1 MLDLLLDAL
10 LDCLKILP
18 FLFAAYL
25 FMEFLEQKAEG
36 GAGEMT
42 RRAGKLGPF
51 IGGLLGIV
59 PQCGFSSAASNLYAG
74 RVISF
79 GTLLAVYL
87 STSDEML
94 PLFLSHG
101 LPLSRIL
108 PILFLKAVVAM
119 SAGFLADAILSL
131 KRNRD
136 ESFRI
141 EELCEQEQCHC
152 EEDGNI
158 LKAAFVHTLKI
169 ISFVFVITLILNFLV
184 ETVGEET
191 IASFLSDR
199 LILGHLL
206 AALVGLI
213 PNCAASIV
221 ISELYLQSL
230 ISFGMAMSG
239 LFVSAGVGLLVLF
252 RVNHH
257 RKENLQVVLTLYA
270 VGAAAGILFDL
281 LGIVI

>member
-1 MLDLLLDAL
+1 
-10 LDCLKILP
+10 
-18 FLFAAYL
+18 
-25 FMEFLEQKAEG
+25 
-36 GAGEMT
+36 
-42 RRAGKLGPF
+42 
-51 IGGLLGIV
+51 
-59 PQCGFSSAASNLYAG
+59 
-74 RVISF
+74 
-79 GTLLAVYL
+79 
-87 STSDEML
+87 
-94 PLFLSHG
+94 
-101 LPLSRIL
+101 
-108 PILFLKAVVAM
+108 
-119 SAGFLADAILSL
+119 
-131 KRNRD
+131 
-136 ESFRI
+136 
-141 EELCEQEQCHC
+141 
-152 EEDGNI
+152 
-158 LKAAFVHTLKI
+158 VHTLKI

-252 RVNHH
+252 RVDHH

>member
-1 MLDLLLDAL
+1 MLDLLIDAL

-25 FMEFLEQKAEG
+25 FMEFLEQKTED
-36 GAGEMT
+36 GAGELT

-51 IGGLLGIV
+51 IGGLLGII
-59 PQCGFSSAASNLYAG
+59 PQCGFSSAASNLFAG

-141 EELCEQEQCHC
+141 EELCEQEHCHC

-252 RVNHH
+252 RVDHH

>member
-1 MLDLLLDAL
+1 MLDLLIDAL

-25 FMEFLEQKAEG
+25 FMEFLEQKTED
-36 GAGEMT
+36 GAGELT

-51 IGGLLGIV
+51 IGGLLGII
-59 PQCGFSSAASNLYAG
+59 PQCGFSSAASNLFAG

-141 EELCEQEQCHC
+141 EELCEQEHCHC

>member
-1 MLDLLLDAL
+1 MLDLLIDAL

-25 FMEFLEQKAEG
+25 FMEFLEQKTED
-36 GAGEMT
+36 GAGELT

-51 IGGLLGIV
+51 IGGLLGII
-59 PQCGFSSAASNLYAG
+59 PQCGFSSAASNLFAG

-141 EELCEQEQCHC
+141 EELCEQEHCHC

-184 ETVGEET
+184 ETVGEGT

>member
-1 MLDLLLDAL
+1 MLDLLIDAL
-10 LDCLKILP
+10 FDCLKILP

-25 FMEFLEQKAEG
+25 FMEFLEQKTED
-36 GAGEMT
+36 GAGELT

-51 IGGLLGIV
+51 IGGLLGII
-59 PQCGFSSAASNLYAG
+59 PQCGFSSAASNLFAG

-141 EELCEQEQCHC
+141 EEPCEQEHCHC